1 MTDRREKKEDDL
13 NRELRDHLDL
23 ETEKQKNTG
32 LTEKEARYAARRR
45 FGNETVVK
53 EHTRETWGWN
63 SLERFVQDLRYGL
76 RMIRR
81 NPGFAAVAVLTL
93 ALGIGANTAIF
104 SIVNAVFLQPLPFPD
119 ANQVYLIGRTGNRI
133 GGNSL
138 SLPIYLAWQQ
148 NRRDSFDALALIRLS
163 QNVTLTGKGE
173 PERISSLGG
182 TPELFSVFGVQPT
195 MGRAFREEECRPG
208 GARVAILSDDFWRTK
223 FATDPNILGQAIT
236 INGVATTIIGVMPRG
251 FILPLPTADHVQIWL
266 PVQVPLSSDNPSN
279 GGILCLGRLRPG
291 SNPAVAE
298 GALSPPFAGLHDK
311 FPDMIM
317 SGERAH
323 LISIREFVVGGAGT
337 APLLLFGAVGFLL
350 LIACANVAN
359 LLLARSSSRHREI
372 AVRTALGAG
381 RARLIRQLLTES
393 VLLALAGG
401 LAGLFVCFASFQLIL
416 SLVPPTLPHIGK
428 IQLDGNVLGFAVLLS
443 LLTGIIFGLA
453 PALESSSVDLQLTLK
468 EGTSGAGQSGRR
480 GRLRSV
486 LMISEVA
493 VSLVLV
499 VGAALTLES
508 LFGLLRV
515 HPGFETGNSLTFGFA
530 LPRIGFDSTAKRVA
544 FYDNFAARVSAMPGV
559 GRVAYASYLPFQGGP
574 DTLYS
579 VEGSSSLPNS
589 ESRDANFRIISP
601 EFFHALNIPLIR
613 GRMFSDS
620 DSADSEPVAVINR
633 VMANELGIKEDPL
646 GMHIWVGKPMG
657 PAQSEPSPRRII
669 GIVEDIRDESLSRP
683 GEPTMYFPYRQ
694 SSGGD
699 SPTYVVH
706 TSNDPLLLVPEV
718 RKTLRELAPDLPLSR
733 MRTLE
738 EVVSSSLVNLR
749 FSTTLLT
756 LFGSLALLIATVGVY
771 GVISYSV
778 SQRTHEIGIR
788 VALGASRGQILNM
801 VLGQGLRLAA
811 IGSAVGLVASFWL
824 TKLLSDQLYG
834 VSATD
839 PKTLIGVT
847 MVLMAVALAACW
859 IPARRAMRVDPLI
872 ALRYE

>member
-23 ETEKQKNTG
+23 ETEKQKNAG
-32 LTEKEARYAARRR
+32 LPEKEARYAARRD

-63 SLERFVQDLRYGL
+63 FLERFVQDLRYGL

-236 INGVATTIIGVMPRG
+236 INGVATTIIGVMPRD
-251 FILPLPTADHVQIWL
+251 FLLPLPTADHVQIWL

-279 GGILCLGRLRPG
+279 GGILCLGRLRQG
-291 SNPAVAE
+291 SNAAVAE

-393 VLLALAGG
+393 VLLAFAGG

-530 LPRIGFDSTAKRVA
+530 LPRVGFDSTAKRVA

-589 ESRDANFRIISP
+589 ESHDANFRIISP
-601 EFFHALNIPLIR
+601 EYFHALNIPLFR

-620 DSADSEPVAVINR
+620 DSADTEPVAVINR
-633 VMANELGIKEDPL
+633 AMANELGIKEGPL

-657 PAQSEPSPRRII
+657 PAQSEPSPRRIV

-738 EVVSSSLVNLR
+738 DVVSSSLVNLR

-756 LFGSLALLIATVGVY
+756 LFGGLALLIATVGVY